1 MLYDSGSSNPMLCDD
16 LEGWG
21 EEGCEV
27 GGRFEREGAYS
38 CLWLIHVDIW
48 QKPTQYC
55 KAILFQLKVN
65 TFFKKCINR
74 SHLRYYNENRKTCH
88 TDCLNIF
95 ANHICN
101 KRLASKIYNKL
112 MKVIT

>member
-1 MLYDSGSSNPMLCDD
+1 MNSESIIETYILPYVKEIAGGSLLYDSGSSNPMLCDD

-55 KAILFQLKVN
+55 KAIIFQLKIN
-65 TFFKKCINR
+65 TLKF
-74 SHLRYYNENRKTCH
+74 
-88 TDCLNIF
+88 
-95 ANHICN
+95 
-101 KRLASKIYNKL
+101 
-112 MKVIT
+112 